1 MKQKIQINWKRFLL
15 FFVVIFGIYHL
26 TQSFWMTL
34 GIILLLF
41 VVDNFL
47 KVYDDKKRRERN
59 RQE

>member
-47 KVYDDKKRRERN
+47 KEYDDKKNRERN

>member
-15 FFVVIFGIYHL
+15 LFVVIFGIYHL

-47 KVYDDKKRRERN
+47 KEYDDKKRRERN

>member
-1 MKQKIQINWKRFLL
+1 MKLKIQIKWMRFLL

-47 KVYDDKKRRERN
+47 KEYDDKKRRERN

>member
-1 MKQKIQINWKRFLL
+1 ML
-15 FFVVIFGIYHL
+15 FVVVIFGIYHL
-26 TQSFWMTL
+26 TQSFWMPL

-47 KVYDDKKRRERN
+47 KEYDDKKRRERN